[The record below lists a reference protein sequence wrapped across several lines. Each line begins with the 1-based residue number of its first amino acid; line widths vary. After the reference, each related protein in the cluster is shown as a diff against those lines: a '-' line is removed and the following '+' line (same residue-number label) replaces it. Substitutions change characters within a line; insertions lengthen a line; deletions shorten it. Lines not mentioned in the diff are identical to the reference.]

1 MARDRHAPPQPS
13 MRDGVVIVTLG
24 ILLVTE
30 GVASSA
36 PRQGV
41 RGVPQPG
48 TVGQGE
54 QAASQTAEGSPTQH
68 MDSFTMVGYNPDGT
82 KRWDLKGLGASM
94 EDQVVTVL
102 HPDAIGYDHTPV
114 SGNALSRTTYLTASL
129 AQVNQATRQVRLE
142 HEVTI
147 HTSDG
152 MWLTSPLMYWLP
164 DQEELLTDQP
174 VRLEGEH
181 MLLRGRGATGRTQ
194 LKMAV
199 FLHDVELVLNPTTDE
214 RPGEVSHVTIT
225 CDGPLAFDYERNI
238 ATFEQNVHIVDR
250 QGELFSDKL
259 IAYLEKTSHT
269 ISYAEAIGRVRIVQ
283 GTNTATG
290 ERAIYEPAKNKVT
303 LLGSPSLVVYPEEKT
318 SNQPV
323 LSALPAPQSET
334 SRQAGLPLSKPKGP
348 MEVFTAQAPDE
359 SHKLSFDSS
368 ATPSPR

>member
-1 MARDRHAPPQPS
+1 MARNHDTPPQPS
-13 MRDGVVIVTLG
+13 LRNRVLVVTLG
-24 ILLVTE
+24 MLLVLVTE
-30 GVASSA
+30 GAASSA
-36 PRQGV
+36 PRQAS
-41 RGVPQPG
+41 RGVAQPG
-48 TVGQGE
+48 TVGQDE
-54 QAASQTAEGSPTQH
+54 KAASQTAEGSPTQH

-82 KRWDLKGLGASM
+82 KRWDLTGSGATM
-94 EDQVVTVL
+94 EGELVTVL

-114 SGNALSRTTYLTASL
+114 SRGSLSQTAYLTASL
-129 AQVNQATRQVRLE
+129 AQVNQTTRQVRLE

-164 DQEELLTDQP
+164 DREELLTDQP

-194 LKMAV
+194 LKLAV
-199 FLHDVELVLNPTTDE
+199 FLHDIELVLNPTTDE

-259 IAYLEKTSHT
+259 IAYLDQTSRT
-269 ISYAEAIGRVRIVQ
+269 ISYAEAIGQVRIVQ
-283 GTNTATG
+283 GTNTARG

-303 LLGSPSLVVYPEEKT
+303 LLGSPSLVVYPEDQKT
-318 SNQPV
+318 TPHQPV
-323 LSALPAPQSET
+323 FSALPVSM
-334 SRQAGLPLSKPKGP
+334 PKNH
-348 MEVFTAQAPDE
+348 TDAAAAHRSDE
-359 SHKLSFDSS
+359 SRK
-368 ATPSPR
+368 TSPDP